1 VSDVSNSASTQRFGG
16 HYDTWTDNRVRW
28 ILENFGERVFEG
40 KTVLDI
46 GGGTGHIARRVRELG
61 ARRVEVVEGRLTNI
75 AESVQDDAILFTLAN
90 LERGLTTREPS
101 YDIVLNF
108 GTIYHLA
115 NWEPVLIDSILRA
128 GELVFIE
135 TEVIDSEVE
144 YNRYVVENMD
154 GYDQAMSGV
163 GSRPSEFEID
173 RLLARVPNALGRKV
187 LDSALNAE
195 FHRYDWEN
203 TLDGNVEDG
212 LRRFWAVRRLT
223 QLDAVGERAAA
234 EALLRE
240 IHYSKT
246 LETLVL
252 TRRAQHEL
260 ERKLDAVLE
269 LLTAAGSWAPRA
281 AA

>member
-1 VSDVSNSASTQRFGG
+1 MERFGG
-16 HYDTWTDNRVRW
+16 HYDAWTDNRIRW
-28 ILENFGERVFEG
+28 ILDNLGERVFEG
-40 KTVLDI
+40 KSVLDI
-46 GGGTGHIARRVRELG
+46 GGGSGHIARRVRELG
-61 ARRVEVVEGRLTNI
+61 ARNVEVVEGRLTNI
-75 AESVQDDAILFTLAN
+75 AESPPDDAIIFTLAN
-90 LERGLTTREPS
+90 LERGLTTRQQS
-101 YDIVLNF
+101 YDIVLNL

-115 NWEPVLIDSILRA
+115 NWEPILIDSILRA
-128 GELVFIE
+128 RELVFIE

-144 YNRYVVENMD
+144 YNRYVVED
-154 GYDQAMSGV
+154 VGGYDQAMSGI

-187 LDSALNAE
+187 LDPALNAE

-203 TLDGNVEDG
+203 TLDGNIENG
-212 LRRFWAVRRLT
+212 LRRFWVVRRLS
-223 QLDAVGERAAA
+223 QLDAVGEHAAA

-240 IHYSKT
+240 IHYAKT

-269 LLTAAGSWAPRA
+269 LLTAAGSWAPTA

>member
-1 VSDVSNSASTQRFGG
+1 MERFGG
-16 HYDTWTDNRVRW
+16 HYDTWTDNRIRW
-28 ILENFGERVFEG
+28 ILDNFGERIFEG
-40 KTVLDI
+40 KSVLDI
-46 GGGTGHIARRVRELG
+46 GGGSGHIARRVRELG
-61 ARRVEVVEGRLTNI
+61 ARQVEVVEGRLSNI
-75 AESVQDDAILFTLAN
+75 AEAPRDDAIAFTLAN

-101 YDIVLNF
+101 YDIVLNL

-115 NWEPVLIDSILRA
+115 NWEPILIDSILRA
-128 GELVFIE
+128 REVVFIE

-144 YNRYVVENMD
+144 YNRYVVEDMG

-173 RLLARVPNALGRKV
+173 RLLARIPNAFGHKV
-187 LDSALNAE
+187 LDPALNAE

-203 TLDGNVEDG
+203 ALDGHVEDG
-212 LRRFWAVRRLT
+212 LRRFWAVQRLS

-234 EALLRE
+234 DALLRE

-260 ERKLDAVLE
+260 ERKLDKVLE
-269 LLTAAGSWAPRA
+269 LLTAAGSWAPSA
-281 AA
+281 VS